1 MFTIGS
7 LFQETWSLLKARY
20 GLFMASV
27 AIVGAIHIAFN
38 ILTWVVPFWQT
49 KEDIFGLG
57 DVLGLFISPV
67 LQVGLGFVALQ
78 AYRKNEIDVSGVFAG
93 FSQFWRVLGVSYLL
107 GLLGMVAGISILFAS
122 GAAFGLFYSLA
133 SSQLGG
139 WFGVALVLFPALV
152 VVLIVSTR
160 LAFAVFVCFDTKCS
174 VMESFG
180 EAWRRTK
187 DVYWK
192 LLGAQLLLLL
202 MALGSILLLVLPF
215 VFFWAPFAVAYLG
228 VVLGKLLEGQSGH
241 NETSHNNL
249 EPPENPAFPG
259 PLNG

>member
-7 LFQETWSLLKARY
+7 LFHETWELLKAKY
-20 GLFMASV
+20 GLLMASV
-27 AIVGAIHIAFN
+27 AIVLAIEMAFG
-38 ILTWVVPFWQT
+38 IITVLVPFWVT
-49 KEDIFGLG
+49 PDDIFGLG
-57 DVLGLFISPV
+57 DVLQLVVSPV

-93 FSQFWRVLGVSYLL
+93 FSQYWRVLGVSYLL
-107 GLLGMVAGISILFAS
+107 GMLGMVAGISILFAS
-122 GAAFGLFYSLA
+122 GAAFALFYSLA
-133 SSQLGG
+133 SSQLAG
-139 WFGVALVLFPALV
+139 WFGVALVLLPALV
-152 VVLIVSTR
+152 VVSIVFTR

-192 LLGAQLLLLL
+192 LLGAQFLLVL

-228 VVLGKLLEGQSGH
+228 VVLGKLLDGQSDH
-241 NETSHNNL
+241 NNASHNN
-249 EPPENPAFPG
+249 PGPSENPAFPG